1 MKYTKSGDGKMR
13 VTVRAEIRLEKEE
26 YATLVS
32 IAKESGVPVRIILR
46 RFLYDGFS
54 ASCEDRDDTEP

>member
-1 MKYTKSGDGKMR
+1 MVPGL
-13 VTVRAEIRLEKEE
+13 AEIRLEKEE